1 MAVKKYD
8 FSDAGESKAIGAL
21 GSAGVVAAFLV
32 LISALFGWMVYRS
45 FRVEVPAKHIAI
57 LTKKTGL
64 DLPNDVELAP
74 GPEYK
79 GIQLDIMREGR
90 AFYNPYDWEWEILPQ
105 VEIPEGKVGVRVR
118 LHGDD
123 LPHQQLLAYKPN
135 EKGIV
140 PGVLGPGRYPEY
152 SNRYAYEVRLFEPV
166 TIPAGYK
173 GVVTLVTGMPAK
185 DPNQL
190 LVEPGER
197 GVQKVAYDPGTYY
210 VNPYEIRIS
219 QVDCRT
225 KKLDLS
231 DELDL
236 GFPSKDGFW
245 IRLGGTVQ
253 FHVDPERSP
262 EVFVTY
268 NIDRNGDEIYE
279 EVVESIILP
288 NARSFCRIAGSSY
301 TGRQFIEG
309 TEREGFQRSF
319 QTKLSEECGP
329 LGVVID
335 SALITK
341 IYPPEPIAE
350 PVRLREIAKQKQ
362 SQFKQEMLQQKSEA
376 KLVIEKKK
384 IDQRTRLID
393 AQREVIKMETKAME
407 EQKVAVTKAE
417 QELAVA
423 KTALEAAR
431 DQAQAIL
438 ARGKAEALVIRLNNE
453 AEVSGLRASVQAF
466 AGNGFL
472 FANQVLLQKLA
483 PSYRQIM
490 ANTADS
496 PIMKIFEQFQPTDSA
511 ANVRARP
518 KSTGP
523 IHSTDANPS
532 RVNSSGGTEGASNDD
547 AKIRVEV
554 DTAANQGETP

>member
-8 FSDAGESKAIGAL
+8 FSDAESSNPSRWLGA
-21 GSAGVVAAFLV
+21 AGMMAVILV
-32 LISALFGWMVYRS
+32 IVSALFGWMVYRS
-45 FRVEVPAKHIAI
+45 FRVEVPAKHVAI

-74 GPEYK
+74 SEEYK
-79 GIQLDIMREGR
+79 GIQLEIMREGR
-90 AFYNPYDWEWEILPQ
+90 AFYNPYEWEWEILPQ
-105 VEIPEGKVGVRVR
+105 VEVPEGKVGVRVR
-118 LHGDD
+118 LFGDD

-173 GVVTLVTGMPAK
+173 GVITLVTGHPAK
-185 DPNQL
+185 DSNQL

-197 GVQKVAYDPGTYY
+197 GVQKTAYDPGTYY
-210 VNPYEIRIS
+210 VNPYEVRIS

-245 IRLGGTVQ
+245 IRLGGAVQ
-253 FHVDPERSP
+253 FHVDPERAP

-268 NIDRNGDEIYE
+268 NIDRNGDDIYDEI
-279 EVVESIILP
+279 VDSVILP

-309 TEREGFQRSF
+309 TEREGFQKSF

-350 PVRLREIAKQKQ
+350 PVRMREIAKQKQ
-362 SQFKQEMLQQKSEA
+362 SQFKQEMLQQQSEA

-384 IDQRTRLID
+384 IDQKTRLID

-417 QELAVA
+417 QELSVA
-423 KTALEAAR
+423 KTALEAAK

-438 ARGKAEALVIRLNNE
+438 ARGKAESQVIRLNNE
-453 AEVSGLRASVQAF
+453 AEVSGLRASVEAF

-472 FANQVLLQKLA
+472 FAQQVLLQRLA
-483 PSYRQIM
+483 PSYKQIM
-490 ANTADS
+490 ANTSDS
-496 PIMKIFEQFQPTDSA
+496 PIMKVFEQFQSNGPVTNTRKPSVSAETGSVDNGPSPTSDS
-511 ANVRARP
+511 
-518 KSTGP
+518 KSDE
-523 IHSTDANPS
+523 SK
-532 RVNSSGGTEGASNDD
+532 SG
-547 AKIRVEV
+547 VEV
-554 DTAANQGETP
+554 NTAANQGDNP